1 MGNNHSTWF
10 DASKRKVLI
19 MNFEDYYHEKI
30 SKLIS
35 KIDIKV
41 NDAVGFTSDQ
51 IYYKNLAL
59 KLWYLTNKNRH
70 LWKHHYVGTQG
81 IIFVFSFH
89 EKQEENLIYEAMTVF
104 CDDNI
109 NEIPILVVI
118 DSNNK
123 DDFIVERLRSEM
135 NKSQNISTNI
145 KFQYVDFE
153 KQPGELQTGF
163 DWLCETMKPL

>member
-1 MGNNHSTWF
+1 
-10 DASKRKVLI
+10 
-19 MNFEDYYHEKI
+19 
-30 SKLIS
+30 
-35 KIDIKV
+35 
-41 NDAVGFTSDQ
+41 
-51 IYYKNLAL
+51 
-59 KLWYLTNKNRH
+59 
-70 LWKHHYVGTQG
+70 
-81 IIFVFSFH
+81 
-89 EKQEENLIYEAMTVF
+89 MTVF